1 MNALHTI
8 NTYILAQQPTPFPGP
23 GGQDGD
29 LIKVEMTAPP
39 SVDKFQ
45 LLLGIG
51 LWAATAF
58 LIGLG
63 MMAGVK
69 FAQSFA
75 DGTAGRGEKMM
86 VVGVAVGAIFT
97 ASAASYVTFFM
108 S

>member
-8 NTYILAQQPTPFPGP
+8 NTYLLAQQPAPFPSP
-23 GGQDGD
+23 GQGGD
-29 LIKVEMTAPP
+29 VIDVQMTTPP
-39 SVDKFQ
+39 SGDKFQ
-45 LLLGIG
+45 ILLGVG

-86 VVGVAVGAIFT
+86 VVGVAVGAIIT
-97 ASAASYVTFFM
+97 SSAASYVTWFM
-108 S
+108 E